1 MMYSADL
8 PISTHQSD
16 LLGRASYAKD
26 LAHTIVKYGM
36 IDSLCIGLLGSW
48 GSGKTSILNMML
60 EEINV
65 NTADAE
71 KPLVI
76 RFDPWNFTSTDQ
88 LLQQFF
94 MMLANTL
101 LSEDDKKKNA
111 IGNALAEYGDA
122 FDALGSIPFVGGALA
137 SLGKAGAKAASE
149 ALNSGTAR
157 KGILEQKRV
166 VEKLL
171 QEYDKKL
178 LIVIDD
184 IDRLSNDQI
193 RQVFQLV
200 TAVARFPNTIYLL
213 VFDRD
218 VVVKA
223 LEKVQEGNGN
233 AYLEKV
239 IQVPL
244 SIPEISREKRE
255 SILFNRLDA
264 ILNAY
269 TMRLDQSYWQRVFP
283 TCIRPYLKSLRE
295 INRLSNLLQFKL
307 ASISQ
312 EVNFTDMVALSTIEL
327 TYPEIYEWI
336 KRNKGL
342 LTGRWDSLVLPPF
355 NWDTKEQKI
364 YSESREWLKNL
375 LVQNGYPSEQGDV
388 DRLCSCIK
396 TLFPHWSEKSVPQ
409 HALNELRSMN
419 RVAHPDK
426 FNRYFN
432 LDISEIVLLRSDV
445 ESAMMILPFDKL
457 CSYMHEL
464 DDQNLLDELFSEIE
478 SLCNKLTPERAKTLV
493 HTLLQHGIQFNSRSS
508 RHMFGIAASDLAKGL
523 VRSIISAQ
531 RNVDWGEYLV
541 ELMKDADWDMVIG
554 ISLFLHVMILAY
566 GRHTNEGP
574 RYEYERVISEEELKR
589 LEDAYADKIKENIDS
604 YDILAYPKGRI
615 PFFIMKCIDKEFI
628 DQFLIKALG
637 SPINIVKYLA
647 ASVSR
652 WTGSSVGYELHS
664 QYLDHVND
672 QAAMEAITTCVAN
685 QTLFTLSAHEQNAA
699 AAYYLLK
706 IDNADAVED
715 NCVPET
721 ATQELLEKWKR
732 D

>member
-88 LLQQFF
+88 LLHQFF
-94 MMLANTL
+94 MMMANTL

-122 FDALGSIPFVGGALA
+122 FDALGSIPLVGGLLA
-137 SLGKAGAKAASE
+137 SLGKTGAKVASD

-255 SILFNRLDA
+255 NVLFNRLDA

-312 EVNFTDMVALSTIEL
+312 EVNFVDMVSLSTIEL

-342 LTGRWDSLVLPPF
+342 LTGRWDGLVLPPF
-355 NWDTKEQKI
+355 NRDTKEQKI
-364 YSESREWLKNL
+364 YSESREWLKKL
-375 LVQNGYPSEQGDV
+375 LEQNGYPSEQGDV

-396 TLFPHWSEKSVPQ
+396 TLFPHWSEKSVPE
-409 HALNELRSMN
+409 HALNELRSIN

-426 FNRYFN
+426 FDRYFN
-432 LDISEIVLLRSDV
+432 MDIGEIALLRNDV
-445 ESAMMILPFDKL
+445 EHAMMSLGLTDL
-457 CSYMHEL
+457 GAYMHT
-464 DDQNLLDELFSEIE
+464 LDEEGSLDEMFSEID
-478 SLCNKLTPERAKTLV
+478 SLCKQLTPERAKILV
-493 HTLLQHGIQFNSRSS
+493 HVLLQHGSQFNSRSS
-508 RHMFGIAASDLAKGL
+508 RHLFGIAVSDLAKKL
-523 VRSIISAQ
+523 IRDIMSAH
-531 RNVDWGEYLV
+531 RDIAWYEYLI
-541 ELMKDADWDMVIG
+541 ELLQDADWEMMIG
-554 ISLFLHVMILAY
+554 ISHFIHAMILAY
-566 GRHTNEGP
+566 GRYISDSP
-574 RYEYERVISEEELKR
+574 RYEYERVITEEELTI
-589 LEDAYADKIKENIDS
+589 LENAYANKIRTNIES
-604 YDILAYPKGRI
+604 YDLLAYPMARI
-615 PFFIMKCIDKEFI
+615 PFALMKCIDKEFT
-628 DQFLIKALG
+628 DQFLVKAL
-637 SPINIVKYLA
+637 SNPVNIVKLLG

-652 WTGSSVGYELHS
+652 WIGSSIEYELRS
-664 QYLDHVND
+664 QYLDYVDD
-672 QAAMEAITTCVAN
+672 QTVMEAITVCIAD
-685 QTLFTLSAHEQNAA
+685 QTLFTLSEHEQNAA

-706 IDNADAVED
+706 SAAADVEED
-715 NCVPET
+715 NHVLEIS
-721 ATQELLEKWKR
+721 TQQQLAKWKR
-732 D
+732 E

>member
-65 NTADAE
+65 NTAEAE

-88 LLQQFF
+88 LLHQFF

-111 IGNALAEYGDA
+111 IGTALAEYGDA
-122 FDALGSIPFVGGALA
+122 FDALGSIPLVGGLLA
-137 SLGKAGAKAASE
+137 SLGKTGAKVASD

-244 SIPEISREKRE
+244 NIPEISREKRE
-255 SILFNRLDA
+255 NVLFARFNSI
-264 ILNAY
+264 INAY
-269 TMRLDQSYWQRVFP
+269 NMSLDLSHWQRVFP
-283 TCIRPYLKSLRE
+283 ACIRPYIKSLRE

-312 EVNFTDMVALSTIEL
+312 EVNFVDMVALSTIEL

-342 LTGRWDSLVLPPF
+342 LTGRWESLVLPPF

-396 TLFPHWSEKSVPQ
+396 TLFPHWGEKSVPQ

-426 FNRYFN
+426 FSRYFN

-445 ESAMMILPFDKL
+445 ERVTMTLTFDEL
-457 CSYMHEL
+457 GMYLHVL
-464 DDQNLLDELFSEIE
+464 DDQGCLDEMFSEIE
-478 SLCNKLTPERAKTLV
+478 ALCNKLTPERAKTLV
-493 HTLLQHGIQFNSRSS
+493 HALLQHGSQFTSRSS
-508 RHMFGIAASDLAKGL
+508 RHMFGISVSELAEDL
-523 VRSIISAQ
+523 VRSIISAH
-531 RNVDWGEYLV
+531 RNVDWCKYLV

-554 ISLFLHVMILAY
+554 IAHFLHVMILAY

-574 RYEYERVISEEELKR
+574 RYEYERVISEEELKMM
-589 LEDAYADKIKENIDS
+589 EDAYADKIKENIDS

-615 PFFIMKCIDKEFI
+615 PFFLMKCIDKEFI
-628 DQFLIKALG
+628 DQFLVKAL
-637 SPINIVKYLA
+637 SNPINTIKYLA
-647 ASVSR
+647 SSVGK
-652 WTGSSVGYELHS
+652 WTGSSVYYELRS
-664 QYLDHVND
+664 QYLDHVDDMTVQN
-672 QAAMEAITTCVAN
+672 AIETCISDR
-685 QTLFTLSAHEQNAA
+685 QLFELSEYEQHAA

-706 IDNADAVED
+706 IKDGKTNADNRVFEAD
-715 NCVPET
+715 T
-721 ATQELLEKWKR
+721 HELLEQWKR

>member
-26 LAHTIVKYGM
+26 LAHSIVKYGM

-65 NTADAE
+65 NIAEGE

-101 LSEDDKKKNA
+101 LSEDDKKKNE

-122 FDALGSIPFVGGALA
+122 FDALGSIPLVGSLLA
-137 SLGKAGAKAASE
+137 SIGKTGAKVASG

-157 KGILEQKRV
+157 KGILEQKGV
-166 VEKLL
+166 VEELL
-171 QEYDKKL
+171 RKYDKKL

-269 TMRLDQSYWQRVFP
+269 TMRLDQSHWQRVFP
-283 TCIRPYLKSLRE
+283 TCIRPYLNSLRE

-312 EVNFTDMVALSTIEL
+312 EVNFADMVALSTIEL

-375 LVQNGYPSEQGDV
+375 LVHNGYPFEQGDV

-419 RVAHPDK
+419 RIAHPDK

-432 LDISEIVLLRSDV
+432 LDISEIVFLRSDV
-445 ESAMMILPFDKL
+445 ERVTMTLTFDEL
-457 CSYMHEL
+457 STYLHAL
-464 DDQNLLDELFSEIE
+464 DDQGCLDEMFSEIE
-478 SLCNKLTPERAKTLV
+478 SLCNKLTSERAKVLV
-493 HTLLQHGIQFNSRSS
+493 HTLLQHGSQFTSRSS
-508 RHMFGIAASDLAKGL
+508 RHMFGISVSELAEDL
-523 VRSIISAQ
+523 VRSIISAH
-531 RNVDWGEYLV
+531 RNVDWCKYLV

-554 ISLFLHVMILAY
+554 IAHFLHVMILAY

-574 RYEYERVISEEELKR
+574 RYEYERVISEEELKM

-604 YDILAYPKGRI
+604 YDILAYPKGEV
-615 PFFIMKCIDKEFI
+615 PFFLMKCIDKEFI
-628 DQFLIKALG
+628 DQFLVHAL
-637 SPINIVKYLA
+637 SNPINTIKYLA
-647 ASVSR
+647 SSVGKL
-652 WTGSSVGYELHS
+652 TGSSVCYKLRS
-664 QYLDHVND
+664 QYLDHVDDKTVQN
-672 QAAMEAITTCVAN
+672 AIETCISDR
-685 QTLFTLSAHEQNAA
+685 QLFKLSEYEQHAA

-706 IDNADAVED
+706 IKGGETDADNRVFEAD
-715 NCVPET
+715 T
-721 ATQELLEKWKR
+721 HELLEQWKQ

>member
-26 LAHTIVKYGM
+26 LAHTIAKYGM

-65 NTADAE
+65 NTAETE

-101 LSEDDKKKNA
+101 LSENDKKKNE

-122 FDALGSIPFVGGALA
+122 FDALGSIPLVGGLLA
-137 SLGKAGAKAASE
+137 SIGKTGAKVASD

-157 KGILEQKRV
+157 KGILEQKGV
-166 VEKLL
+166 VEELL
-171 QEYDKKL
+171 RKYDKKL

-255 SILFNRLDA
+255 NVLFSRLDS
-264 ILNAY
+264 IISTYDMN
-269 TMRLDQSYWQRVFP
+269 LDLSHWRQVFP
-283 TCIRPYLKSLRE
+283 VCIRPYIKSLRE
-295 INRLSNLLQFKL
+295 INRLSNLLQFKF

-312 EVNFTDMVALSTIEL
+312 EVNFVDMVALSTIEL

-336 KRNKGL
+336 KCNKGL
-342 LTGRWDSLVLPPF
+342 LTGRWEGLVLPPF
-355 NWDTKEQKI
+355 NWDTKEQII
-364 YSESREWLKNL
+364 YSESREWLKKL
-375 LVQNGYPSEQGDV
+375 LDRNGYPSEQGDV

-396 TLFPHWSEKSVPQ
+396 TLFPHWSEKSVSQ

-426 FNRYFN
+426 FGRYFN
-432 LDISEIVLLRSDV
+432 LDLGEIVLLRNDV
-445 ESAMMILPFDKL
+445 ERAMMTLTFDEL
-457 CSYMHEL
+457 SVYMHAL
-464 DDQNLLDELFSEIE
+464 DDQNCLDEMFSEIE
-478 SLCNKLTPERAKTLV
+478 SLCNNLTSDRAKV
-493 HTLLQHGIQFNSRSS
+493 IVQTLLQCGSQFNSRSS
-508 RHMFGIAASDLAKGL
+508 RHMFGIAVSELAEDL

-531 RNVDWGEYLV
+531 RSVDWCEYLV
-541 ELMKDADWDMVIG
+541 ELMKDADWDMIIG
-554 ISLFLHVMILAY
+554 ISHFLHVMILAY
-566 GRHTNEGP
+566 GRHINESP
-574 RYEYERVISEEELKR
+574 RYEYERVISEEELAM
-589 LEDAYADKIKENIDS
+589 LEDAYADKLRENIDS
-604 YDILAYPKGRI
+604 YDILSYPKGRI
-615 PFFIMKCIDKEFI
+615 PFFLMKCIDKEFI
-628 DQFLIKALG
+628 DQFLGNVL
-637 SPINIVKYLA
+637 SNPINVIKYLA
-647 ASVSR
+647 ASVGK
-652 WTGSSVGYELHS
+652 WTGSSVCYELRS
-664 QYLDHVND
+664 QYLDHVDDLTVKN
-672 QAAMEAITTCVAN
+672 AIETCIADCR
-685 QTLFTLSAHEQNAA
+685 LFELAEYEQHAA

-706 IDNADAVED
+706 IKCDKTNVDNRVLEADVR
-715 NCVPET
+715 
-721 ATQELLEKWKR
+721 QLLEHWKQ